1 MSPAPTAKRETG
13 GKGAFMRARM
23 SKISRGIALHFLGF
37 LAVLVGIAAAGTA
50 SAQGEWRVYRNPEQG
65 LRILYPPQ
73 FTAKRLDLRPAEGT
87 VVVQEWIREGGP
99 DTIRLTVIDKPV
111 GVSLREWITR
121 EAPGRFAP
129 IRIAGRPAFVVEA
142 VFEGQL
148 STDVYVTSPKSGA
161 VINFTHTVRGITDW
175 AGKPVIRVK
184 NRYRNQLRDFWNMV
198 ESTKFERPEDE

>member
-13 GKGAFMRARM
+13 GKGAIMRARK
-23 SKISRGIALHFLGF
+23 SEISRSIVLTILGF
-37 LAVLVGIAAAGTA
+37 LAVVAGIAATGTA
-50 SAQGEWRVYRNPEQG
+50 TAQGEWRVYRNPAHG

-87 VVVQEWIREGGP
+87 VAVQEWTREGGP
-99 DTIRLTVIDKPV
+99 DTIRLTVIDKPA
-111 GVSLREWITR
+111 GMSLREWITR
-121 EAPGRFAP
+121 ERPGRFAP

-142 VFEGQL
+142 VFDGQL
-148 STDVYVTSPKSGA
+148 TTDVYVTSPKSGA

-184 NRYRNQLRDFWNMV
+184 NRYRNELRDFWNMV
-198 ESTKFERPEDE
+198 ESTKFLTPEDE